1 METTNANLNVNVS
14 NIKVGDKIFLRSN
27 CHYNTN
33 VETGET
39 AYLIPGKYSCDNDE
53 QETVLVCIIAPF
65 EKKVNTEVFDDSLG
79 YSVKKTK
86 IANMIRVMSTS
97 TKKCYDVDADWCD
110 VIETDE
116 EYNDLRELTLLM
128 DEIDNMLDDEFDELE
143 DYEVASAV

>member
-1 METTNANLNVNVS
+1 MSMNKN

-86 IANMIRVMSTS
+86 IANMIRVKSTV

-116 EYNDLRELTLLM
+116 EYNDRREFSLLM
-128 DEIDNMLDDEFDELE
+128 DEVNCMLDYEFDEFE
-143 DYEVASAV
+143 DYE

>member
-1 METTNANLNVNVS
+1 MNTNS
-14 NIKVGDKIFLRSN
+14 IKVGDKIFLRSN

-86 IANMIRVMSTS
+86 IANMIRVMSTV

-116 EYNDLRELTLLM
+116 EYNDRREFSLLM
-128 DEIDNMLDDEFDELE
+128 DEVNNMLDDEFDELD
-143 DYEVASAV
+143 DYE

>member
-27 CHYNTN
+27 CRYNTN

-79 YSVKKTK
+79 YSVKKPK

-128 DEIDNMLDDEFDELE
+128 DEIHNMLDDEFD
-143 DYEVASAV
+143 DYV

>member
-33 VETGET
+33 VDTGET
-39 AYLIPGKYSCDNDE
+39 AYLIPGRYSCDNDE

-86 IANMIRVMSTS
+86 IANMIRVLSTA

-116 EYNDLRELTLLM
+116 EYNDRREFSLLM
-128 DEIDNMLDDEFDELE
+128 DEVNCMLDDEFDELE
-143 DYEVASAV
+143 DYE

>member
-39 AYLIPGKYSCDNDE
+39 AYLIPGRYSCDDGE
-53 QETVLVCIIAPF
+53 EETVLVCIIAPF
-65 EKKVNTEVFDDSLG
+65 EKKVNTYEYNDKLG
-79 YSVKKTK
+79 YTVKVTK
-86 IANMIRVMSTS
+86 IANMIRVLSTA

-110 VIETDE
+110 VI
-116 EYNDLRELTLLM
+116 NDDKHYEARREFSLFM
-128 DEIDNMLDDEFDELE
+128 DEMNCMLDYEFDELE
-143 DYEVASAV
+143 DYE

>member
-79 YSVKKTK
+79 YSVKTTK
-86 IANMIRVMSTS
+86 IANMIRVMSTV

-110 VIETDE
+110 VIETDG
-116 EYNDLRELTLLM
+116 EYNDRREFSLLM
-128 DEIDNMLDDEFDELE
+128 DEVNNMLDDEFDELE
-143 DYEVASAV
+143 DYE

>member
-1 METTNANLNVNVS
+1 METTNANLNVNVN

-79 YSVKKTK
+79 YSVKTTK
-86 IANMIRVMSTS
+86 IANMIRVMSTV

-110 VIETDE
+110 VIETDG
-116 EYNDLRELTLLM
+116 EYNDRREFSLLM
-128 DEIDNMLDDEFDELE
+128 DEVNNMLDDEFDELD
-143 DYEVASAV
+143 DYE

>member
-27 CHYNTN
+27 CRYNTN

-65 EKKVNTEVFDDSLG
+65 EKKVNTEVFDDNLG
-79 YSVKKTK
+79 YSVKTTK
-86 IANMIRVMSTS
+86 IANMIRVMSTV

-116 EYNDLRELTLLM
+116 EYNDRREFSLLM
-128 DEIDNMLDDEFDELE
+128 DEVNNMLDDEFDEYQ
-143 DYEVASAV
+143 DYE

>member
-86 IANMIRVMSTS
+86 IANMIRVMSTA

-116 EYNDLRELTLLM
+116 EYNDRREFSLLM
-128 DEIDNMLDDEFDELE
+128 DEVNCMLDDEFDELD
-143 DYEVASAV
+143 DYE

>member
-79 YSVKKTK
+79 YSVKTTK
-86 IANMIRVMSTS
+86 IANMIRVMSTV

-128 DEIDNMLDDEFDELE
+128 DEIHNMLDDEFDEYQ
-143 DYEVASAV
+143 DYE

>member
-1 METTNANLNVNVS
+1 MNKN

-33 VETGET
+33 IETGET
-39 AYLIPGKYSCDNDE
+39 AYLIPCKYSCDNDE

-65 EKKVNTEVFDDSLG
+65 EKKVNTYEYNDKLG
-79 YSVKKTK
+79 YTVKVTK
-86 IANMIRVMSTS
+86 IANMIRVLSTA

-116 EYNDLRELTLLM
+116 EYNDRREFSLLM
-128 DEIDNMLDDEFDELE
+128 DKINDMLDDEFD
-143 DYEVASAV
+143 DYE

>member
-86 IANMIRVMSTS
+86 IANMIRVMSTV

-116 EYNDLRELTLLM
+116 EYNDRREFSLLM
-128 DEIDNMLDDEFDELE
+128 DEVNNMLDDEFDEFE
-143 DYEVASAV
+143 DYE

>member
-27 CHYNTN
+27 CRYNTN

-53 QETVLVCIIAPF
+53 QETLLVCIIAPF
-65 EKKVNTEVFDDSLG
+65 EKKVNTEVFDNSLG
-79 YSVKKTK
+79 YFVKKTK

-128 DEIDNMLDDEFDELE
+128 DEIHNMLDDEFD
-143 DYEVASAV
+143 DYV

>member
-39 AYLIPGKYSCDNDE
+39 AYLIPDKYSCDNDE

-79 YSVKKTK
+79 YSVKTTK
-86 IANMIRVMSTS
+86 IANMIRVMSTA
-97 TKKCYDVDADWCD
+97 TKKCYDVDADWCN

-128 DEIDNMLDDEFDELE
+128 D
-143 DYEVASAV
+143 DYV

>member
-27 CHYNTN
+27 CRYNTN

-128 DEIDNMLDDEFDELE
+128 DEVNCMLDDEFD
-143 DYEVASAV
+143 DYV

>member
-1 METTNANLNVNVS
+1 MKTTNVNLNVN

-86 IANMIRVMSTS
+86 IATMIRVMSTV

-110 VIETDE
+110 IINNDKYY
-116 EYNDLRELTLLM
+116 EYRRKFALLM
-128 DEIDNMLDDEFDELE
+128 DEIRLHL
-143 DYEVASAV
+143 

>member
-1 METTNANLNVNVS
+1 MNTN

-27 CHYNTN
+27 CHYNIN

-39 AYLIPGKYSCDNDE
+39 AYLIPGKYSCSNDE

-79 YSVKKTK
+79 YSVKTTK
-86 IANMIRVMSTS
+86 IANMIRVMSTA

-116 EYNDLRELTLLM
+116 EYNDLRELSLLM
-128 DEIDNMLDDEFDELE
+128 DEVNCMLDDEFDELE
-143 DYEVASAV
+143 DYE

>member
-1 METTNANLNVNVS
+1 MNTN

-33 VETGET
+33 IETDET

-65 EKKVNTEVFDDSLG
+65 EKKVNTYEYNDKLG
-79 YSVKKTK
+79 YTVKVTK
-86 IANMIRVMSTS
+86 IANMIRVLSTA

-116 EYNDLRELTLLM
+116 EYNDRREFSLLM
-128 DEIDNMLDDEFDELE
+128 DKINDMLDDEFD
-143 DYEVASAV
+143 DYE